1 MPLAARSAAAQTPA
15 ARSPSIA
22 AVSSPDPPPPA
33 AEPAPRKNRSLR
45 RAGHAVVLLVLL
57 SAPLA
62 WLFGGALVDDDG
74 TTETILLMAT
84 GSAALLAAALW
95 VLFLSGWRAAWKA
108 AALGGAAAFLVG
120 LFTLYKPTVDGAMK
134 ITGFRP
140 RFGETAEDRAVAFAA
155 KNTVEPAAAATD
167 APAPPLIAGP
177 RDWPGLLGPNRD
189 GIVPDARVRT
199 DWAAELPAVQWRHP
213 VGPGWGGFAVV
224 GDAAFT
230 LEQRGEEETVVC
242 YRVADGAELWS
253 HGEPVRFGRIAAN
266 GGDGPAS
273 TPYFADGRV
282 YSMGATG
289 VVTCL
294 DVATGGLVWKREL
307 LPPDANIEWG
317 LACSPLIAGGNLVV
331 LPGVAAGPESAA
343 MGLDPE
349 TGETVWASG
358 DSPASYCS
366 PVVADLGGERRILA
380 FEGEGLRGLSLDGN
394 TRWSIPWTN
403 GAGVNAAV
411 PIASG
416 DRVFLSSGY
425 GTGAAVYDVSG
436 AKPEEVWFNGRFKL
450 KFNDAIL
457 HRGHLYGLSEGI
469 LSCVDFGTGDQLWK
483 AGRYGYGQC
492 LLLGTAGGGDPVL
505 LVSCEDG
512 DLALVRPS
520 PDRFEELGTWSAA
533 AGSTLL
539 SGTCWNHAALAD
551 GRLLWRNGTEAVCV
565 RLGAAAADR

>member
-1 MPLAARSAAAQTPA
+1 MP
-15 ARSPSIA
+15 SPE
-22 AVSSPDPPPPA
+22 PPPPA
-33 AEPAPRKNRSLR
+33 AEPAPTKNRSLR

-57 SAPLA
+57 SPLAA
-62 WLFGGALVDDDG
+62 WLFGGALVDDDA

-84 GSAALLAAALW
+84 GSAALLAAVLW
-95 VLFLSGWRAAWKA
+95 VLFLSGWRAVWKA
-108 AALGGAAAFLVG
+108 AALGGAAACLVG

-155 KNTVEPAAAATD
+155 KNSVEPAAGATD
-167 APAPPLIAGP
+167 APTPPLTVGP
-177 RDWPGLLGPNRD
+177 GDWPGLLGPNRD
-189 GIVPDARVRT
+189 GIVLDARVRT
-199 DWAAELPAVQWRHP
+199 DWADELPAVLWRHP

-224 GDAAFT
+224 GGSAFT

-253 HGEPVRFGRIAAN
+253 HGEPTRFGRIAAN

-294 DVATGGLVWKREL
+294 DAENGSLVWKREL

-331 LPGVAAGPESAA
+331 LPGVAAGAGSAA

-366 PVVADLGGERRILA
+366 PVVADLGRRRQILA
-380 FEGEGLRGLSLDGN
+380 FEGDGLRGVSLSGDTL
-394 TRWSIPWTN
+394 WSVPWTN

-425 GTGAAVYDVSG
+425 GTGAAAYAIDRDPN
-436 AKPEEVWFNGRFKL
+436 ADEDDAPEWSPREAWFNGRFKL

-457 HRGHLYGLSEGI
+457 HRGRLYGLSEGI

-492 LLLGTAGGGDPVL
+492 LLLGTADGGEPVL
-505 LVSCEDG
+505 LVTCEDG

-520 PDRFEELGTWSAA
+520 PDRFEELTTYSDA

-539 SGTCWNHAALAD
+539 SGTCWNHAAFSRGL
-551 GRLLWRNGTEAVCV
+551 LLWRNGTEAVCV
-565 RLGAAAADR
+565 RLGESSSGR